1 MHPAPA
7 RAHRSVCSAS
17 AGAHRHGWVSTC
29 ARTIAN
35 SSLCNV
41 EVGLSTQAQVCG
53 YREAGSRCPG
63 QNRLCKSY
71 SGLQVKPAY
80 GGQGQHPRPTAILSV
95 DRGMVCLV
103 QGIGRES
110 CLQEWEEGAL
120 PPHPGLCVLTQDPC
134 FQTRWSSPHPR
145 CRQTVWH
152 EDNPPGTPSRDPLGS
167 LTWPAWK
174 CCLLSNL
181 QPSCCSLLA
190 TASMGLNDSYF
201 SPPAQQAPKRS

>member
-1 MHPAPA
+1 M
-7 RAHRSVCSAS
+7 S
-17 AGAHRHGWVSTC
+17 AGHRRVGLARVHVQLLIQVC
-29 ARTIAN
+29 AMLR
-35 SSLCNV
+35 
-41 EVGLSTQAQVCG
+41 VGLSTQAQVCG
-53 YREAGSRCPG
+53 HREAGSRCPG

-95 DRGMVCLV
+95 DRGMVSLV
-103 QGIGRES
+103 CGWGRKLS
-110 CLQEWEEGAL
+110 AGVEGGGFAA
-120 PPHPGLCVLTQDPC
+120 PSRPLCGLTQDPC

-145 CRQTVWH
+145 CERQTVWH

-181 QPSCCSLLA
+181 ASRSLLA

-201 SPPAQQAPKRS
+201 SPCPAGTQKELKPE